1 MTLFI
6 YYFCQNKFGNIIFVK
21 KFWQYFCQNKFNYST
36 LQKIKQ
42 K

>member
-21 KFWQYFCQNKFNYST
+21 INLAILFLSNYST
-36 LQKIKQ
+36 LKKIKQ